1 MRQSQDFAVKPT
13 LVGER
18 VVLRPF
24 READLPAMGE
34 AMLDPEARVLTGS
47 VHDAAQARAP
57 RSPDE
62 EKLLAEWYGTRGDQ
76 ADRLDLAVTDKATG
90 ECVGEA
96 VLNDWDP
103 GNESCNFRIFIGP
116 RGRDRGLG
124 TEATRLIVGYGFEHL
139 GLHRISLEVYAF
151 NPRARR
157 AYEKVGFRA
166 EGVLRESLRYNG
178 EWVDATVMSV
188 LAPEWA
194 AGARTQG
201 QDNSKELFRT
211 VACSDSRLPFSSRGG
226 GGNTRSPPSAVLLS
240 VTSPVHI
247 TCRVCKRRTIS
258 HLAGPRV
265 GGFGAARSPA

>member
-24 READLPAMGE
+24 RESDLPAMS
-34 AMLDPEARVLTGS
+34 AALLDPEARVLTGS

-62 EKLLAEWYGTRGDQ
+62 DKLLADWYGTRGDQ
-76 ADRLDLAVTDKATG
+76 ADRLDLAVTDKAAG

-103 GNESCNFRIFIGP
+103 GNQSCNFRIFIGP

-157 AYEKVGFRA
+157 AYEKAGFRA

-188 LAPEWA
+188 LASEWA
-194 AGARTQG
+194 REARPA
-201 QDNSKELFRT
+201 K
-211 VACSDSRLPFSSRGG
+211 DSG
-226 GGNTRSPPSAVLLS
+226 
-240 VTSPVHI
+240 
-247 TCRVCKRRTIS
+247 
-258 HLAGPRV
+258 
-265 GGFGAARSPA
+265 